1 MDTQTSPHQQ
11 TTPGTAHLASA
22 HVPQWVPRLCCAV
35 KRRMYHNGGGGG
47 GGGGGAIIAI
57 IIM

>member
-22 HVPQWVPRLCCAV
+22 HVRTTMGTKTMLCGEKTHVPQWW
-35 KRRMYHNGGGGG
+35 YGGGGG
-47 GGGGGAIIAI
+47 GGGGGGELS
-57 IIM
+57 